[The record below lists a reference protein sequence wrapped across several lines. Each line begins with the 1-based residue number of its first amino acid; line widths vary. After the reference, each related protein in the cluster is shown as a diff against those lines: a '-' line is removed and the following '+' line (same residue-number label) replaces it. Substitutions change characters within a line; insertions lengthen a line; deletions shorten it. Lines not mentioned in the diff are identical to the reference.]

1 MSPYFCDLS
10 LQMSDVRRTTQKS
23 DINEIWKNI
32 KYTDAEYNPY
42 KFIHCNERNLVLMG
56 RSRTGKSTVAKV
68 MDNVFHFSEE
78 KALFSETKQV
88 EFHKVKTGTRDGRHY
103 YFNIIDIPGF
113 FDISID
119 LKTSLTNDQV
129 KQFINKCISQ
139 NVCNI
144 HMFAY
149 VFSLNGGINEDDIKA
164 MIYTRTHFKD
174 LSANMALIITN
185 CERSTIEERQEL
197 RDKFFEN
204 ETVVKNHLK
213 DFFKQGIYFMGCLRK
228 ESRDQANKQ
237 SIQEE
242 YTNVAEMRN
251 RWISKCIEADSPFNI
266 HHKDNRCS
274 LS

>member
-1 MSPYFCDLS
+1 MAADI
-10 LQMSDVRRTTQKS
+10 RRTTQKV
-23 DINEIWKNI
+23 DIKEIWENI
-32 KYTDAEYNPY
+32 RFTDATHNPY
-42 KFIHCNERNLVLMG
+42 KFIHCEERNIVLMG

-68 MDNVFHFSEE
+68 MNNVFHFSGD
-78 KALFSETKQV
+78 KTLFSETKEI
-88 EFHKVKTGTRDGRHY
+88 EFFKVTTSTNDGRHY

-113 FDISID
+113 FDISAD
-119 LKTSLTNDQV
+119 VKTSLTNEQI
-129 KQFINKCISQ
+129 KKFINNCITT

-144 HMFAY
+144 HIFAY
-149 VFSLNGGINEDDIKA
+149 VFSLHGGIIEDDINA
-164 MIYTRTHFKD
+164 MIYTRNHFKD

-185 CERSTIEERQEL
+185 CERLTEQQRKEL
-197 RDKFFEN
+197 RDNFFEN

-251 RWISKCIEADSPFNI
+251 RWILKCIDADNPFNI
-266 HHKDNRCS
+266 HNKESRCDVS
-274 LS
+274 

>member
-1 MSPYFCDLS
+1 
-10 LQMSDVRRTTQKS
+10 
-23 DINEIWKNI
+23 
-32 KYTDAEYNPY
+32 
-42 KFIHCNERNLVLMG
+42 
-56 RSRTGKSTVAKV
+56 
-68 MDNVFHFSEE
+68 
-78 KALFSETKQV
+78 
-88 EFHKVKTGTRDGRHY
+88 VKTSTRDGRHY

-119 LKTSLTNDQV
+119 LKTSLTNGQV

-149 VFSLNGGINEDDIKA
+149 VFSLNGGINEDDINA

-185 CERSTIEERQEL
+185 CERSTVEERQEL

-242 YTNVAEMRN
+242 YTNVAEM
-251 RWISKCIEADSPFNI
+251 
-266 HHKDNRCS
+266 
-274 LS
+274 

>member
-1 MSPYFCDLS
+1 
-10 LQMSDVRRTTQKS
+10 
-23 DINEIWKNI
+23 
-32 KYTDAEYNPY
+32 
-42 KFIHCNERNLVLMG
+42 
-56 RSRTGKSTVAKV
+56 
-68 MDNVFHFSEE
+68 
-78 KALFSETKQV
+78 
-88 EFHKVKTGTRDGRHY
+88 
-103 YFNIIDIPGF
+103 
-113 FDISID
+113 
-119 LKTSLTNDQV
+119 
-129 KQFINKCISQ
+129 
-139 NVCNI
+139 
-144 HMFAY
+144 
-149 VFSLNGGINEDDIKA
+149 
-164 MIYTRTHFKD
+164 
-174 LSANMALIITN
+174 MALIITN